1 MNRAVLPIV
10 LIVSSALV
18 TACVEEKAP
27 SVDGMVKVK
36 MCAARETCPPA
47 RLGFVVDENRVL
59 AYVGDAGSTDAA
71 GKFSIKTAITGGW
84 VDASS
89 MPYDNKETGL
99 ALLKTWEKVNPV
111 YEFGLEPVEKA
122 RAVHAA
128 TVIDGGHV
136 PLVRGVVTA
145 TERRINIV
153 GDGGI
158 VHNALVGEAGYGSPL
173 FNNCGEVVGVV
184 VPAPSVRAENREG
197 RRMTQTLGG
206 QLAVSTAWLEGQLE
220 NQGANLG
227 VTLRKAVSACASER
241 TQLIRAMKLDV
252 LFWILLVGAGAA
264 GARVAFL
271 TVTARNGAG
280 GGRSKPPPSGGREET
295 DPDRRGDAGGGTTAG
310 RNRTPQAED
319 RSCLPVDETERN
331 RKGTEQ

>member
-27 SVDGMVKVK
+27 SVDGMVKVR
-36 MCAARETCPPA
+36 MCAVSEACPA
-47 RLGFVVDENRVL
+47 RLGFFVDEDHVL
-59 AYVGDAGSTDAA
+59 AYVGGTGGTDAA
-71 GKFSIKTAITGGW
+71 GKFHIEMAIAGW
-84 VDASS
+84 SSDATRIRH
-89 MPYDNKETGL
+89 DEETGL
-99 ALLKTWEKVNPV
+99 ALLKAEGQKKPV
-111 YEFGLEPVEKA
+111 YEFALEPVEKA

-128 TVIDGGHV
+128 TVIAGGHV
-136 PLVRGVVTA
+136 PLMRGVVTE
-145 TERRINIV
+145 TKTV
-153 GDGGI
+153 GDGDI
-158 VHNALVGEAGYGSPL
+158 VHNALVGKEGYGSPL

-184 VPAPSVRAENREG
+184 VPAS
-197 RRMTQTLGG
+197 MTKTLGG
-206 QLAVSTAWLEGQLE
+206 QLAVSTAWLKKKFQPA
-220 NQGANLG
+220 NQGVNQDDANQG

-264 GARVAFL
+264 GATVAFL

-280 GGRSKPPPSGGREET
+280 GGRSKPPPDGQEET
-295 DPDRRGDAGGGTTAG
+295 DPGRRGDAGGGTTAG